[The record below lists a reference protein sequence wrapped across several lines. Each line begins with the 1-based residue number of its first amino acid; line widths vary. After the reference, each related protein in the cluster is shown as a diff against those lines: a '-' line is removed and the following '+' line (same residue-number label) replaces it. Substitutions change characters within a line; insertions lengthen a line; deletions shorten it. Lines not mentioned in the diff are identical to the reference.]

1 MNHLTKGDNMIRSVN
16 IQITNSKTNRPIVRL
31 YPLEVT
37 SFDMVVVTAP
47 ATDTDT
53 QNSTTSSASR
63 PTREA
68 AKRSRQKTR
77 EWVDLL

>member
-1 MNHLTKGDNMIRSVN
+1 MNHSTKGDNMIRSVN
-16 IQITNSKTNRPIVRL
+16 IQITNGKTNRPIVQL

-37 SFDMVVVTAP
+37 SFDMVVTAP

-53 QNSTTSSASR
+53 QNSTALSASQ